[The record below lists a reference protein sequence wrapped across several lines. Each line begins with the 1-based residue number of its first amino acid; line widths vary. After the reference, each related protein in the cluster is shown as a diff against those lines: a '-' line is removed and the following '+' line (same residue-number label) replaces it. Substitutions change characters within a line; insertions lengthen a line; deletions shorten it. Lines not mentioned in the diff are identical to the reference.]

1 MKYVADSYANY
12 KSTFGL
18 MDFTDLIIRFAN
30 EADHLMPPLKICFL
44 DEAQDLSPLQWD
56 IAHKLDEKS
65 ERMYVAGDDDQAIY
79 RWAGAD
85 VNHFINL
92 ARWCRSFR
100 TKLPRPCG
108 NSRLGREDC
117 LSHTEPVSK
126 GLPTSAGTG
135 ADTACAGHS
144 HNRYVRG

>member
-18 MDFTDLIIRFAN
+18 MDFTDLILRFAN
-30 EADHLMPPLKICFL
+30 EAEHLMPPLKICFL

-85 VNHFINL
+85 VDHFINL
-92 ARWCRSFR
+92 PGGAEVLEQSYRVLRLSTLWQRR
-100 TKLPRPCG
+100 LPLAYKTDSQRFTD
-108 NSRLGREDC
+108 LGRNRGRYC
-117 LSHTEPVSK
+117 VCR
-126 GLPTSAGTG
+126 TSAQ
-135 ADTACAGHS
+135 
-144 HNRYVRG
+144 